1 MGIVK
6 RPATTERSG
15 IAELLNIPVR
25 LPKAEVLRAERVDVA
40 FVVDTSHEAGAG
52 LGWVGAED
60 AHRGFALTH
69 ALKIAEVRNFGLP
82 ADNERDRL
90 AHFQAKLGHVLSAGA
105 IPIAVHADQLGS
117 VAAIRS
123 FADRFDKPGA
133 VIFALD
139 PIGQCGFEI
148 SVADTVVE
156 AIEAG
161 FSPANC
167 VVIGLSGWCRAPSGF
182 ERMKALG
189 VHTISLEEIWSD
201 NLVDLQSRIAT
212 VAGRGSD
219 AVFLSFD
226 MRRASATSTEYGL
239 TARDLFRL
247 IQKLSRIPI
256 RGIDVCLNPDTDKCS
271 PGFALPL
278 VFEALSQVATREG
291 KSRRLTPREGVPS
304 GTRRAKSP

>member
-6 RPATTERSG
+6 RPATTDRSG
-15 IAELLNIPVR
+15 IAELLNIPVL
-25 LPKAEVLRAERVDVA
+25 LPKADVLRKERVDVA
-40 FVVDTSHEAGAG
+40 FVVDTLFEAGAG
-52 LGWVGAED
+52 IGWASAED
-60 AHRGFALTH
+60 AHRGFSLTR
-69 ALKIAEVRNFGLP
+69 ALKMAEVRNFGLP
-82 ADNERDRL
+82 ADNELDRL
-90 AHFQAKLGHVLSAGA
+90 ASFQAKLGQVLTAGA

-123 FADRFDKPGA
+123 FAGRFDKPGA

-139 PIGQCGFEI
+139 PVGQCDFEI
-148 SVADTVVE
+148 SVADTIVDAV
-156 AIEAG
+156 EAG
-161 FSPANC
+161 FNPENC
-167 VVIGLSGWCRAPSGF
+167 VVVGLSGWCRPLSGF

-201 NLVDLQSRIAT
+201 SMVDLHSRIAT

-226 MRRASATSTEYGL
+226 MRRASETSTEYGV

-256 RGIDVCLNPDTDKCS
+256 RGVDVCLSQDNAKAS

-278 VFEALSQVATREG
+278 VFETLSQVATREG
-291 KSRRLTPREGVPS
+291 KSRRRTPRDGAAPD
-304 GTRRAKSP
+304 TRRMKSP